1 MPLWMQLLTN
11 GGHILSNPADGE
23 GGDLGGG
30 SAATEGGAGTGTE
43 GGAGGEGEGAEGGA
57 GAAKEKETTSQL
69 TDKEAALLK
78 DVMKH
83 KEAAKAAKAAEAALR
98 ESIGD
103 LDLGEVRQILADKKA
118 AETKALEDRGEYER
132 VKQSMAD
139 QHKAEVE
146 KLQQEIAEL
155 KSQKGASD
163 QRISDLTVGNQ
174 FSQSEFVTGEL
185 VLPPTKARAL
195 YGEHFEIEDGKV
207 VGYDKPRGAAD
218 RTAIVDAYG
227 QTVGFDEA
235 MRKIIEA
242 DPEKDHLIKSKI
254 KQGAG
259 SNSTPKGKKMEAPQ
273 KELTGQEKI
282 QAGLAS
288 LLSKKS

>member
-1 MPLWMQLLTN
+1 MPLWMQLLI
-11 GGHILSNPADGE
+11 GGGILSNPADGE

-30 SAATEGGAGTGTE
+30 ADGGQNATSGGEENPADGGEENPADKTPPKEGG
-43 GGAGGEGEGAEGGA
+43 
-57 GAAKEKETTSQL
+57 SQL

-103 LDLGEVRQILADKKA
+103 LDLAEVRQILADKKA
-118 AETKALEDRGEYER
+118 AETKALEERGEYER
-132 VKQSMAD
+132 VKQSMAE
-139 QHKAEVE
+139 QHKAEVA
-146 KLQQEIAEL
+146 KLQQQIADL
-155 KSQKGASD
+155 QGAKGESEK
-163 QRISDLTVGNQ
+163 RINDLTVGTQ
-174 FSQSEFVTGEL
+174 FGQSEFVTGEL
-185 VLPPTKARAL
+185 VLPPAKARAL
-195 YGEHFEIEDGKV
+195 YGDHFEIEDGKV
-207 VGYDKPRGAAD
+207 VGYDKPRGEPN

-242 DPEKDHLIKSKI
+242 DPEKDYLIKSKV

-259 SNSTPKGKKMEAPQ
+259 SNSTPKGQKIEAPQ
-273 KELTGQEKI
+273 KALTGQEKI
-282 QAGLAS
+282 QAGLAN
-288 LLSKKS
+288 LLSKKV

>member
-11 GGHILSNPADGE
+11 GGHLSNPADGE
-23 GGDLGGG
+23 GGDLGGTG
-30 SAATEGGAGTGTE
+30 GQAPAPAADGGEQNPGD
-43 GGAGGEGEGAEGGA
+43 GGEGGEQNP
-57 GAAKEKETTSQL
+57 AATPPKESQL

-83 KEAAKAAKAAEAALR
+83 KEAAKKAKEAEAALR

-103 LDLGEVRQILADKKA
+103 LDLAEVRQVLADKKA
-118 AETKALEDRGEYER
+118 AEVKALEDRGEYER
-132 VKQSMAD
+132 VKQSMAE
-139 QHKAEVE
+139 QHKAEVA
-146 KLQQEIAEL
+146 KLQQEIADL
-155 KSQKGASD
+155 KGAKGASE
-163 QRISDLTVGNQ
+163 QRISDLTVGTQ

-185 VLPPTKARAL
+185 VLPPAKARAL

-207 VGYDKPRGAAD
+207 VGYDKPRGEAN

-227 QTVGFDEA
+227 QTVSFDEA

-242 DPEKDHLIKSKI
+242 DPEKDHLIKSKV

-259 SNSTPKGKKMEAPQ
+259 SISTPKGQNLNTPPKA
-273 KELTGQEKI
+273 LTGQEKI
-282 QAGLAS
+282 QAGLSA
-288 LLSKKS
+288 LLKQKA